1 MVERGSTT
9 LEGHYIMAHAI
20 ETINGVAQ
28 IAYAGETPWH
38 GLGTKVPS
46 DLTPEQM
53 LKAAGL
59 DWKVY
64 TQPVFTEINGKRI
77 ELGKQALIR
86 DLDNKVLD
94 VISEDWLPM
103 QNTDAFD
110 FFNDFIAA
118 GEMKMETAGSLKD
131 GNIIWALAE
140 ITDSFEL
147 FGGRDVVKG
156 YLHFTNPHQY
166 GRSID
171 VRFTPIRVVCNN
183 TLTLSLNT
191 KTENFVKV
199 NHRREFIADEV
210 KETLGIAKEKLAKY
224 KEMAQFLSTKRFTG
238 EKIEE
243 YFARVF
249 PVATSK
255 ADSRKEI
262 SKAHRIVRECVD
274 TQPGAELGEGTWW
287 QAFNAVTYYTDHLA
301 GRTQDT
307 RLQSAWYGANKNL
320 KPKALQIAVDMAE
333 AA

>member
-1 MVERGSTT
+1 
-9 LEGHYIMAHAI
+9 MAHELEI
-20 ETINGVAQ
+20 VNGQAQ
-28 IAYAGETPWH
+28 MAYAFRNEMDTPWH
-38 GLGTKVPS
+38 GLGKRVPA

-64 TQPVFTEINGKRI
+64 TAPVYAEVGGKRI
-77 ELGKQALIR
+77 ELPKQVLVR
-86 DLDNKVLD
+86 DRDDKVLD
-94 VISEDWLPM
+94 VISDDWIPM
-103 QNTDAFD
+103 QNSDAFE
-110 FFNDFIAA
+110 FFDDFIAA
-118 GEMKMETAGSLKD
+118 GDMEMDTAGSLKD
-131 GNIIWALAE
+131 GNIVWALAR
-140 ITDSFEL
+140 IKDSFEL
-147 FGGRDVVKG
+147 FGGKDVVNG

-199 NHRREFIADEV
+199 NHRREFLVDEV
-210 KETLGIAKEKLAKY
+210 KEALGIAKEKLAKY
-224 KEMAQFLSTKRFTG
+224 KEMAQFLSTKRYTG

-249 PVATSK
+249 PVATAK
-255 ADSRKEI
+255 VDSLKEI

-320 KPKALQIAVDMAE
+320 KSKALELAVELAD